1 MNKNQGPA
9 PPARGLTICLSYG
22 LELDRDRAAGN
33 CLEARVVAGS
43 APRRGR
49 RGRARGSKT
58 RSGAAGPAPPSVPR
72 ARVSGG
78 HSPLSLAWLAG
89 AYRAGRALPPRAFCL
104 Y

>member
-49 RGRARGSKT
+49 RGRARGATKA
-58 RSGAAGPAPPSVPR
+58 RWYLENNPR
-72 ARVSGG
+72 A
-78 HSPLSLAWLAG
+78 
-89 AYRAGRALPPRAFCL
+89 
-104 Y
+104 

>member
-49 RGRARGSKT
+49 ARGATRHGAEPAK
-58 RSGAAGPAPPSVPR
+58 RSGSGPAARRAQRRSPSIRP
-72 ARVSGG
+72 SSKG
-78 HSPLSLAWLAG
+78 
-89 AYRAGRALPPRAFCL
+89 
-104 Y
+104 